1 MGGGGYRWPAGWPAG
16 VSVGCRMLRLAT
28 DAHRQMLAHAIRGY
42 PLEAC
47 GLLGGR
53 VAGGAAGRDDV
64 VRVEQFVPCRNAD
77 ASAKTYAVG
86 PDGFLAADRQLA
98 PAGLDV
104 VGVVHS
110 HTHTDAYPSPTD
122 IAKGDNPMLAGWRFA
137 IVSLRHESPSLRC
150 YLLDGGVVAEE
161 PVELF

>member
-1 MGGGGYRWPAGWPAG
+1 
-16 VSVGCRMLRLAT
+16 MLRLAT
-28 DAHRQMLAHAIRGY
+28 DVHLEILAHAIRGF

-47 GLLGGR
+47 GLLGGPLPT
-53 VAGGAAGRDDV
+53 GDV
-64 VRVEQFVPCRNAD
+64 VDVQQFVPCRNAD

-86 PDGFLAADRQLA
+86 PDGFLAADRQLG

-122 IAKGDNPMLAGWRFA
+122 IDKGDNPLLAGWRFV
-137 IVSLRHESPSLRC
+137 IVSLRQESPTMRS

-161 PVELF
+161 PIELI

>member
-1 MGGGGYRWPAGWPAG
+1 
-16 VSVGCRMLRLAT
+16 MLRLAAA
-28 DAHRQMLAHAIRGY
+28 AHQEILAHLLRGY

-53 VAGGAAGRDDV
+53 LTEGADRGEDGGGAGDV
-64 VRVEQFVPCRNAD
+64 TVEQFVPCRNAD
-77 ASAKTYAVG
+77 ASAKTFAIG
-86 PDGFLAADRQLA
+86 PDGFLAADRQLG
-98 PAGLDV
+98 PTGLDV

-122 IAKGDNPMLAGWRFA
+122 IEKGDNPMLAGWRFV
-137 IVSLRHESPSLRC
+137 IVSLRHETPTLRS

-161 PVELF
+161 PVGLVDA